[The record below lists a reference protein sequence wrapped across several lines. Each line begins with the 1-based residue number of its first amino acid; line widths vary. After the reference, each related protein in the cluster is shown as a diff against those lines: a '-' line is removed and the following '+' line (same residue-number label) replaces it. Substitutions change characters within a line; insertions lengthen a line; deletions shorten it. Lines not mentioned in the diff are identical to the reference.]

1 MMAMR
6 AMRFM
11 IWLLCSDL
19 HRPQRS
25 GTRPRHI
32 VRGPARPLPLTSWY
46 PRRGMANP
54 LVSDRNVSFLLD
66 EVLDLG
72 ALCALPA
79 FAAHSRETFELYL
92 DSARKLAREVL
103 FPAFKPMDEAPP
115 RLTGGQVRVHPAMRE
130 IWPRLFE
137 LGLATATRPD
147 EVGGQDLPASVAVL
161 ASHYCMAAN
170 GAAFGYLGLT
180 QGAAHLIEAF
190 GDDFV
195 KREFMARMYAGEWSG
210 TMALTEPH
218 AGSSLAD
225 VRTRARPRGDG
236 TFSIEGNKVFISGGD
251 QDVTANIVHL
261 TLGRIDG
268 APFGIKGVSLF
279 AIPKKRPDGSDNDCT
294 CAGVFHKMGWRG
306 LPSIA
311 LNFGERGDCRGWLV
325 GEPNRGISY
334 MFQMMNEARLMV
346 GMNAVSTASAAYFEA
361 LEYARTRPQGRPL
374 ASRDPASPQVAI
386 VEHAD
391 VRRMLLK
398 QKCIVEGGLSLLLAC
413 ARYADL
419 SRHAQTETE
428 RHRAYLLLD
437 LLTPVAKTFPA
448 ERGFEANA
456 LAVQVH
462 GGYGY
467 TSEYLPEAWLRDQ
480 KLNSIHEGTSGIQSM
495 DLLGRKVV
503 AEGGAALSALSEEV
517 ERTLARA
524 GSAGVAEADIDAVRA
539 AVGTVGAVAMELSR
553 HGLAGDRE
561 KMMLHTFDY
570 MDLFSTTAVAW
581 QWLEQAAAARE
592 GLRRRDEP
600 FYRGKLAAAQHW
612 IRAELP
618 RTAHLAELCRTGE
631 DSYGAAQ
638 PDWF

>member
-1 MMAMR
+1 
-6 AMRFM
+6 
-11 IWLLCSDL
+11 
-19 HRPQRS
+19 
-25 GTRPRHI
+25 
-32 VRGPARPLPLTSWY
+32 
-46 PRRGMANP
+46 MANP

-225 VRTRARPRGDG
+225 VRTRARPRADG
-236 TFSIEGNKVFISGGD
+236 TFAIDGNKVFISGGD

-261 TLGRIDG
+261 TLARIEG
-268 APFGIKGVSLF
+268 APAGIKGVSLF

-325 GEPNRGISY
+325 GEPHRGIAY

-346 GMNAVSTASAAYFEA
+346 GLNAVSTASAAYFEA
-361 LEYARTRPQGRPL
+361 LEYARTRPQGRLL
-374 ASRDPASPQVAI
+374 AARDPASPQVPI

-398 QKCIVEGGLSLLLAC
+398 QKCIVEGGLSLLVAC

-419 SRHAQTETE
+419 ARHATDEAE
-428 RHRAYLLLD
+428 RNRSRLLLD

-448 ERGFEANA
+448 ERGFEANV
-456 LAVQVH
+456 LSVQVH

-480 KLNSIHEGTSGIQSM
+480 KLNSIHEGTSGIQSL
-495 DLLGRKVV
+495 DLLGRKMV
-503 AEGGAALSALSEEV
+503 AEGGAALLALGAEVESTLSRARAAGVEPEWIDALRSAL
-517 ERTLARA
+517 
-524 GSAGVAEADIDAVRA
+524 AEVRA
-539 AVGTVGAVAMELSR
+539 LTLELA
-553 HGLAGDRE
+553 GKGMAGDRDG
-561 KMMLHTFDY
+561 MMLHAWDY
-570 MDLFSTTAVAW
+570 MELFSIVVIAW
-581 QWLEQAAAARE
+581 QWMLQAAAARE

-600 FYRGKLAAAQHW
+600 FYRGKLSAAQHW
-612 IRAELP
+612 IKAELP
-618 RTAHLAELCRTGE
+618 RVSQLVALCRGGE
-631 DSYGAAQ
+631 DSYAAVH
-638 PDWF
+638 PDWL